1 MVYIYVKKNGLEK
14 YYYLRIDKRINGK
27 KVVKDIAYLGNDLS
41 KININNL
48 LDNKVY
54 HKEIRKSYRT
64 ITKFLNS
71 NYYIQKAESLKLKK
85 NNYLTTEEQVKL
97 ESIKLHFDSRFKTL
111 DLQTQRDIY
120 NHFIVSFTYN
130 TTSIEGNTIPLSG
143 VRKIL
148 NEDNATLKNKTLREI
163 YDLRNTKN
171 TFFSILNKTEF
182 NLELIVD
189 VHKQLMTDI
198 DDRTEFRNFDIRVTK
213 SHFDSTPYFRI
224 YKEMDEL
231 FDWYNKSKEHP
242 FVKAV
247 IFHHKFERI
256 HPFADG
262 NGRTGRTL
270 FNFMLLK
277 FNYPPIVITKKNR
290 DKYLDTLSIADK
302 KEDYKPLIGFL
313 ISEYETSYWE
323 NFIV

>member
-1 MVYIYVKKNGLEK
+1 MVYVYIKKNGSEK

-71 NYYIQKAESLKLKK
+71 NYYVQKAESLKLKK
-85 NNYLTTEEQVKL
+85 DNYLTTDEQIKL
-97 ESIKLHFDSRFKTL
+97 EAIKLHFDSRFKTL

-182 NLELIVD
+182 NLELITD
-189 VHKQLMTDI
+189 VHKQLMKDI
-198 DDRTEFRNFDIRVTK
+198 DERTEFRNFDIRVTK

-247 IFHHKFERI
+247 IFHHRFERI

-262 NGRTGRTL
+262 NGRTGRIL

-290 DKYLDTLSIADK
+290 DKYLDALSVADK
-302 KEDYKPLIGFL
+302 KDDYNPLISFL